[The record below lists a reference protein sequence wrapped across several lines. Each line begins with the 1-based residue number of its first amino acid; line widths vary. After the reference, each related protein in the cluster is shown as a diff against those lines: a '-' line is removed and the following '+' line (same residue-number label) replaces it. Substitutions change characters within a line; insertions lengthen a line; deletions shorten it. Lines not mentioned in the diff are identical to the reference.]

1 MFQKSRLYKV
11 AGFLVFLVI
20 TIFSVSL
27 IFIQMVNGGLMV
39 SPIRVEK
46 VPEIEFDK
54 TIVYPG
60 STTKIIIKAA
70 PSDLTQTVA
79 IIRYEVTNA
88 EIVSV
93 TSLKNIAMGTCENGE
108 MFTSNKI
115 CVDISDGTPL
125 HEGENLLSVELKWGE
140 DGNAYIKAGEDNGY
154 YNGQYFVVEKVASYS
169 VDQSTLP
176 FTGENTDNTQNLQ
189 LINGID
195 NFVLIGSFLTIIVI
209 LVILKLS
216 KKD

>member
-11 AGFLVFLVI
+11 AGFLAFLLI
-20 TIFSVSL
+20 AIFSVSL
-27 IFIQMVNGGLMV
+27 IFIQMLNGGLMV

-46 VPEIEFDK
+46 DAGLEFDK
-54 TIVYPG
+54 DIVYPG
-60 STTKIIIKAA
+60 STTKIIVKAA

-79 IIRYEVTNA
+79 VIRYEVTNA

-93 TSLKNIAMGTCENGE
+93 TALKNIAMGTCENGE

-125 HEGENLLSVELKWGE
+125 HEGEELLSVELKWGE

-154 YNGQYFVVEKVASYS
+154 YNGQYFVPEKVANYS
-169 VDQSTLP
+169 IDQSMLP
-176 FTGENTDNTQNLQ
+176 FTGDNTDNTQNSQ

-209 LVILKLS
+209 IVILKLS